1 MSGFFL
7 FSILSTVVQLLFPM
21 FLNITLYA
29 DVRERKLYFSLYIL
43 RIFKVY
49 GGYATLYRHGIAF
62 HLTENR
68 AVLLPFSEMAA
79 ARNKFEFKLTRG
91 FYLYGFSGVTEIGAR
106 ADPGTAILAAAALQ
120 TVAGIAAGTFA
131 KRKKCAS
138 FKNDVIVCLD
148 KEGIRVSVRIILVF
162 NFLAVILAAA
172 KIILQ
177 ALAGKINESKRDRT
191 KQKG

>member
-68 AVLLPFSEMAA
+68 AALLPFSEMAA

-106 ADPGTAILAAAALQ
+106 ADPGTAILAAAAL
-120 TVAGIAAGTFA
+120 
-131 KRKKCAS
+131 
-138 FKNDVIVCLD
+138 
-148 KEGIRVSVRIILVF
+148 
-162 NFLAVILAAA
+162 
-172 KIILQ
+172 
-177 ALAGKINESKRDRT
+177 
-191 KQKG
+191 

>member
-1 MSGFFL
+1 
-7 FSILSTVVQLLFPM
+7 M

-68 AVLLPFSEMAA
+68 AALLPFSEMAA

-91 FYLYGFSGVTEIGAR
+91 FYLYAFSGVAELGAR
-106 ADPGTAILAAAALQ
+106 SEPAAAILTAALLQ
-120 TVAGIAAGTFA
+120 TAAGIAAGTII
-131 KRKKCAS
+131 KRKECTS
-138 FKNDVIVCLD
+138 FKNDVIVYPDRDCV
-148 KEGIRVSVRIILVF
+148 KASVRIILVF

-172 KIILQ
+172 KIIMQ
-177 ALAGKINESKRDRT
+177 T
-191 KQKG
+191 K